1 MAVLVQC
8 GRGLG
13 VPQGP
18 ADRQDVAAGLA
29 GRSMSL
35 HRLPYSATNSSLLLG
50 PATLAEKEAFFKD
63 QVANFEVG
71 PGQGPHADSS
81 HTRHKVGGGQ
91 RVREGIV
98 SRYRGRFRRPAART
112 CHSRAYVKVGS
123 FLWASRFTASGV
135 GRPRSSSRATLSC
148 AARILRR
155 IWRANSLRASGSVR
169 SFP

>member
-71 PGQGPHADSS
+71 PGQGL
-81 HTRHKVGGGQ
+81 
-91 RVREGIV
+91 
-98 SRYRGRFRRPAART
+98 YRFRWKDRTRTLHIPDIKLGVANESAR
-112 CHSRAYVKVGS
+112 A
-123 FLWASRFTASGV
+123 
-135 GRPRSSSRATLSC
+135 
-148 AARILRR
+148 
-155 IWRANSLRASGSVR
+155 
-169 SFP
+169 